1 MQQAFTRLTVSEG
14 LKHGEVNAPY
24 LQRKDINRAN
34 TGLGKVKAEKSER
47 EVPKILRDLMASDFE
62 TA

>member
-1 MQQAFTRLTVSEG
+1 MQQAFTRVTVSEG

-34 TGLGKVKAEKSER
+34 TGLGKVKAERKER
-47 EVPKILRDLMASDFE
+47 EVRPILRDLMADEFE
-62 TA
+62 NA